1 MNYENKLKE
10 IREEQNLSQEEVAT
24 ILNIKRSTYG
34 HYETE
39 YQTIPINHLINFCE
53 HFNISIDYI
62 FNFSKKKTL
71 NYKKTEKKTIGN
83 RLKEIRKENKLT
95 QEKLAKILNTTKSVI
110 SGYEHGRYLIAT
122 PFLYTI
128 CKKYNI
134 SADYLLGK
142 TDEPKYLKTN
152 QNENG

>member
-10 IREEQNLSQEEVAT
+10 IREEHNLSQEEVAT

-62 FNFSKKKTL
+62 FNFSK
-71 NYKKTEKKTIGN
+71 NKTIQY
-83 RLKEIRKENKLT
+83 NKY
-95 QEKLAKILNTTKSVI
+95 ADFLNSTNKQYTDIFYI
-110 SGYEHGRYLIAT
+110 SYI
-122 PFLYTI
+122 
-128 CKKYNI
+128 
-134 SADYLLGK
+134 
-142 TDEPKYLKTN
+142 
-152 QNENG
+152 QN